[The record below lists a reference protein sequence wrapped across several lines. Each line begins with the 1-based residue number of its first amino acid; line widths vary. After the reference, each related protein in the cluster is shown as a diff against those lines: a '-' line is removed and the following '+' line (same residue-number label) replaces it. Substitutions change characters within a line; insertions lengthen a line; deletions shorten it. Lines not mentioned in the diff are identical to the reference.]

1 MRPTNYAPLF
11 FRFFRFLPLPLL
23 FSFVCLLGLLGSW
36 GCGSASG
43 QSSRTVPVITTDD
56 PEAEALY
63 RNSLRAERDGRI
75 DEAEEGY
82 REFIARFEEDPLRYI
97 VRLQLGR
104 LLLARADE
112 DHAIRLLEEAR
123 EHGDE
128 ETRERA
134 ALYLGLAKHLRDEN
148 QDAIALL
155 EPLSGKLIDAE
166 ERALHQR
173 TLAAACLA
181 VRDYLCGLEALDSLS
196 RRDESGK
203 MEEDEEDAIGTIVN
217 SELRE
222 EELAELY
229 ERLPREG
236 KSWELVAKRHLMHV
250 YASGDLERAQ
260 AIASAL
266 RAENVELTGELLA
279 LTERAED
286 LRKADKDSIGL
297 ILPLSGRH
305 QEVGNEAL
313 RGVNLA
319 TGRFGR
325 GLAARSDASLLI
337 RDNAGDP
344 ERTVRAMDE
353 LIAVHR
359 VIAIIGALDGPTALA
374 AAKRAEEA
382 QIPFI
387 SLSASGFV
395 QDESQWA
402 FRMLP
407 SALHEARELASAA
420 KEEGA
425 RRVAI
430 LRPEQNYAER
440 VAGEFREA
448 ARSVGIEIVADL
460 SYAEGT
466 RDFRSLMDEL
476 RKGAPDFIF
485 LPDRPARIAILAPTL
500 AAASLWSPPASARGA
515 SGIGTRLILPSAS
528 FDESLLG
535 REVRYLEGAIVAL
548 PYRLNDEVNSI
559 IEEYRERYG
568 RSPSVFASSAYDAY
582 RMVREGVVRRG
593 AETREAL
600 RDALEGAAPEIPL
613 SPSAGFNEGR
623 APKRQLAAGVIRDG
637 KLEALN
643 AH

>member
-1 MRPTNYAPLF
+1 MRSTIYAPLF
-11 FRFFRFLPLPLL
+11 LL
-23 FSFVCLLGLLGSW
+23 FLLSSF

-43 QSSRTVPVITTDD
+43 QSPRTVPVITTDNA
-56 PEAEALY
+56 EAEALY
-63 RNSLRAERDGRI
+63 KNSLRAERDGRI

-82 REFIARFEEDPLRYI
+82 REFITRFEEDPLRYI

-112 DHAIRLLEEAR
+112 ENAIRLLEEAR
-123 EHGDE
+123 RFGDD

-134 ALYLGLAKHLRDEN
+134 ELYLGLAKHLRDEN
-148 QDAIALL
+148 REAIALL
-155 EPLSGKLIDAE
+155 EPLSGKLIDRE

-196 RRDESGK
+196 EADEPAEGEPSVI
-203 MEEDEEDAIGTIVN
+203 EEIVE

-222 EELAELY
+222 EELGELY
-229 ERLPREG
+229 ERLPRDG

-260 AIASAL
+260 TIANAL
-266 RAENVELTGELLA
+266 RAENIELSGELLA
-279 LTERAED
+279 LTERTED
-286 LRKADKDSIGL
+286 LRTADKDSIGL

-325 GLAARSDASLLI
+325 GLGARSEASLLI

-382 QIPFI
+382 KIPFI
-387 SLSASGFV
+387 SLSASGLV
-395 QDESQWA
+395 QDESAWA
-402 FRMLP
+402 FRLLP
-407 SALHEARELASAA
+407 SAIHEARELAAAA
-420 KEEGA
+420 KDAGA
-425 RRVAI
+425 SRVAI
-430 LRPEQNYAER
+430 LRPEQAYAER
-440 VAGEFREA
+440 VSAEFREA
-448 ARSVGIEIVADL
+448 ALREGVQIVVDL
-460 SYAEGT
+460 SYPEDT
-466 RDFRSLMDEL
+466 RDFRPLMDSL
-476 RKGAPDFIF
+476 RRAAPEFIF
-485 LPDRPARIAILAPTL
+485 LPERPGRVAILAPTL
-500 AAASLWSPPASARGA
+500 AAASLWSPPESARGA

-528 FDESLLG
+528 FDDSLLG
-535 REVRYLEGAIVAL
+535 REARYLEGAIVAL
-548 PYRLNDEVNSI
+548 PYRLSDETAPLL
-559 IEEYRERYG
+559 EEYTARYG
-568 RSPSVFASSAYDAY
+568 GTPSVFAASGYDAF
-582 RMVREGVVRRG
+582 RLVREGVILRG

-600 RDALEGAAPEIPL
+600 LDALKGASPELPL
-613 SPSAGFNEGR
+613 GPSLGFDEAR
-623 APKRQLAAGVIRDG
+623 APKRQLSAGFVRDG
-637 KLEALN
+637 KLEPLN
-643 AH
+643 AAH